1 MEQKKFYRLSEES
14 IGFITEII
22 KKYIGRN
29 ISSISSNHIYLYGKF
44 LNYLEEEIKTEG
56 IPISMAEGDA
66 LYLTITY
73 EDKIKLVFKMSNKG
87 FNIIIQKSMIND
99 WKNLQDKITG
109 LTTWD
114 VWRLQAK
121 YFLDKKKAT
130 LNIAVDDAFA
140 IIAESESLS
149 DSDNTLYSTT
159 SRKQLY

>member
-1 MEQKKFYRLSEES
+1 
-14 IGFITEII
+14 
-22 KKYIGRN
+22 
-29 ISSISSNHIYLYGKF
+29 
-44 LNYLEEEIKTEG
+44 
-56 IPISMAEGDA
+56 
-66 LYLTITY
+66 
-73 EDKIKLVFKMSNKG
+73 MSNKG
-87 FNIIIQKSMIND
+87 FNIIIQKRMIND